1 MFATLMLILIPLAA
15 LAPQPVAQVDLGGG
29 TVRVQVSMGPDPGG
43 HSGDKVTPE
52 TTKTGQPTADSAS
65 NHADPVKSNTSGQQS
80 PSSEPEKAST
90 QPQTSDPTGSK
101 R

>member
-1 MFATLMLILIPLAA
+1 MSATLLLILIPLAA
-15 LAPQPVAQVDLGGG
+15 LAPEPVAQVDLGGG

-65 NHADPVKSNTSGQQS
+65 NHADPVKSNSNGQQS

-90 QPQTSDPTGSK
+90 QPQTSNPSDTK